1 VSLTEAGRVLA
12 DYARRM
18 VELRNDAVRH
28 VSELKTLKAGTLAI
42 AAHESAAV
50 YLLPAPLRSYL
61 ERFPDIKVGIY
72 RSRLNEIPR
81 QVLDREVDVGF
92 VKEEPAFHDL
102 QWAEVHADEMILV
115 AAPTHPLASRADVQ
129 RPRPGIRAFR
139 SASPVRRDRGKDP
152 AAVRAAR
159 YALPDRR

>member
-61 ERFPDIKVGIY
+61 ERFPGHQ
-72 RSRLNEIPR
+72 SR
-81 QVLDREVDVGF
+81 
-92 VKEEPAFHDL
+92 DL
-102 QWAEVHADEMILV
+102 SQPPERD
-115 AAPTHPLASRADVQ
+115 
-129 RPRPGIRAFR
+129 
-139 SASPVRRDRGKDP
+139 SASGSRSGGGRRLCEGGTRVP
-152 AAVRAAR
+152 RFAVGRS
-159 YALPDRR
+159 PRR